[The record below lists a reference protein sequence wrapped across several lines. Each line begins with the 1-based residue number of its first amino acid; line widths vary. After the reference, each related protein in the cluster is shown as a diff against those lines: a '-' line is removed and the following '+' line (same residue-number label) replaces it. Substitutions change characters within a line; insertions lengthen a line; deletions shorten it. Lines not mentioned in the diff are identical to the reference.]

1 MASHDVNILH
11 LNRIFLRITIRL
23 LVAKQGQLLKECNY
37 RDMVRLCVVC
47 ARVLGR
53 NGIEVNNEDRDF
65 ILRNFPRRVL
75 QVINESVTIESESM
89 LNMLH
94 YSDLASLLLSLGDLG
109 VKAASFDEKDPQA
122 YRKMRLVAALPPLE
136 KKRLEVLSPNLT
148 CELVRL
154 FCQRTWGCCKG

>member
-1 MASHDVNILH
+1 
-11 LNRIFLRITIRL
+11 
-23 LVAKQGQLLKECNY
+23 
-37 RDMVRLCVVC
+37 
-47 ARVLGR
+47 
-53 NGIEVNNEDRDF
+53 
-65 ILRNFPRRVL
+65 
-75 QVINESVTIESESM
+75 M

-136 KKRLEVLSPNLT
+136 KERLEVLSPNLT

>member
-1 MASHDVNILH
+1 M
-11 LNRIFLRITIRL
+11 
-23 LVAKQGQLLKECNY
+23 AKQGQLLKECNY

-75 QVINESVTIESESM
+75 QVINESVMIESEPL
-89 LNMLH
+89 LNLLH
-94 YSDLASLLLSLGDLG
+94 YSDLVSLLLSHGDLG

-122 YRKMRLVAALPPLE
+122 YRKMRLVA
-136 KKRLEVLSPNLT
+136 VLS
-148 CELVRL
+148 V
-154 FCQRTWGCCKG
+154 QY